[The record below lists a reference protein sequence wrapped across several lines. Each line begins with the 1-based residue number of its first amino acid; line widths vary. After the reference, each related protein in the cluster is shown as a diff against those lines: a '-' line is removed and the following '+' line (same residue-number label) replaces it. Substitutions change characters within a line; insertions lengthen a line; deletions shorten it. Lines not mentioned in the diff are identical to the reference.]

1 MPRVAMSSLGGGAR
15 SALTAGQKNESW
27 RALQEDAVAGQS
39 SSSDSSAPA
48 SLEHAELPR
57 HSTVS
62 RVKKTMVKAPL
73 GTLANEQKEYE
84 RTLAA
89 ARVARAGQ
97 RAARDKSRPSIF
109 VAARQRRAAAPAP
122 ARPSTVPAPPKA
134 KPGSPKEQAGVAVRG
149 GRGYTLLGGKARTGT
164 INYGGDSADVY
175 QGALKKIRTQQKL
188 KKQETRRGQLA
199 EPPSPA
205 SPGRKKTALHFQSA
219 LRKIATTRKL
229 TNLLTKEASRDLSA
243 FGKELSGR
251 GSAASATS
259 DADDESVG
267 GLLDDGSLGGRSV
280 DFSDADSEIEH
291 LLEDG
296 EGATT
301 YRSVCEQHRTL
312 PSSRAVVS
320 IGNGNVDVRGGQL
333 GDRGMLPLAAAFSS
347 ATAARV
353 LRLQQNGL
361 GPAGI
366 NALAAGIAEGG
377 GASLDEVDV
386 SCNGKL
392 GDRALAGFVKALGLH
407 CGVLR
412 AVALANTGAGDLT
425 AGELGGSFRRHAK
438 LELVDVSG
446 NRVTAAGVEALA
458 PLLRAA
464 GDERR
469 GAVDGGLAVL
479 HASWNQFG
487 DAGALLVAAPALA
500 SPTGALAALDLS
512 YNQLGDAAGVA
523 LAPVLARSVAANST
537 LKILDASRNRLGAF
551 AAGEFA
557 AAVAGCRK
565 LQVLKL
571 GWNPLGTEGALL
583 VVKAVGR
590 APAEGRAVS
599 PASLHSLRLEN
610 TCKCGEEHRLH
621 EAVESV
627 SSSLARLNRSA
638 PTIVVEFPDRNRR
651 INDEAVF
658 NYENDFNLVDR
669 MFAETAKRVKLDKAR
684 RAKQAESAIV
694 KSDRSSQARKGFK
707 KAAGAI
713 LSSMALAKESDRP
726 TLAKAITDPYAL
738 YDMKQQELAA
748 ERLLAKLGSSIA
760 HDGDGARQ
768 RVKQFLES
776 HPQLLAHEFAAMTE
790 LPRGVRR
797 DPVLPDGAA
806 RGAALSTNT
815 ATALRRMT
823 VDRARKAAQ
832 TQKKLREERALAW
845 ASADAETRREL
856 GENSPFAPGP
866 KSPRPPPP
874 AEERAFAPL
883 EPFRPVAMKRMKS
896 DLASPARPSFARANS
911 YDHASVPRP
920 GSPPAKKAGGAAG
933 MSPRLASQFH
943 RNASAIMKRGDHLQV
958 LDGLQSFNRRK
969 DESSYFEQDQADLNF
984 RNDWEKVAV
993 RDAVLDAL
1001 GARPVQPTSP
1011 KSPKASPFAKPDFV
1025 KGASMEDVA
1034 AAYEKM
1040 QFSTSADGRVTMSK
1054 MSKKKPSMRAEKRP
1068 PHPAVVAVEAAL
1080 RKHHGRLRR
1089 VFRHGCAAFPASDA
1103 ASPTRLGR
1111 RGWHELLDAL
1121 GLVDRRRVCANA
1133 AAGDRVRP
1141 LRARPAGRR
1150 RARRARDAE
1159 DRAVLDAA
1167 DFCGALVVYVAGMVA
1182 SRPARDD
1189 AGGVGDAVDVV
1200 LGGGLD
1206 ALASRRPRALI
1217 DADLFRRHA
1226 LYSPQV
1232 DAVLKSHQSKV
1243 NALFSYYTRRHDSV
1257 LLTVAGWLGLL
1268 RDAALIRGD
1277 VRPAHNAPAE
1287 GDEGA
1292 KRAHLPKRA
1301 YDGDFTVSDARLV
1314 FAWARVPPPE
1324 SNAKAKKAKAGVRA
1338 TQSKVKPT
1346 SADSLT
1352 RIDFT
1357 EALCWLALLKPLPGK
1372 DALLHGTWE
1381 AEGLSLHEFFE
1392 IADEP
1397 AIANHPQMHALVDA
1411 PRPPPA
1417 TITECHRVRL
1427 EEDLLKVL
1435 AVLYRRIP
1443 RTNPDLAAICG
1454 EGMAV
1459 AARQLDDLAKHIE
1472 SKVDAQ
1478 RAAGD
1483 DRAPHDRGSFIFKK

>member
-62 RVKKTMVKAPL
+62 RFKKTMVKAPL
-73 GTLANEQKEYE
+73 GTAELMILNAGGGVASRSTALGNIGAQSTRRTARLVSAELANEQKGE

-97 RAARDKSRPSIF
+97 RAARTSRGRPSSSRRGAPPL
-109 VAARQRRAAAPAP
+109 AALTPA
-122 ARPSTVPAPPKA
+122 VPAPPKA

-412 AVALANTGAGDLT
+412 AVAMANTGAGDLT

-512 YNQLGDAAGVA
+512 YNQLGDAAG
-523 LAPVLARSVAANST
+523 
-537 LKILDASRNRLGAF
+537 
-551 AAGEFA
+551 A
-557 AAVAGCRK
+557 AAS
-565 LQVLKL
+565 VLKL

-583 VVKAVGR
+583 VVKAAGAPLR
-590 APAEGRAVS
+590 AAVS

-748 ERLLAKLGSSIA
+748 ERL
-760 HDGDGARQ
+760 
-768 RVKQFLES
+768 
-776 HPQLLAHEFAAMTE
+776 
-790 LPRGVRR
+790 
-797 DPVLPDGAA
+797 
-806 RGAALSTNT
+806 
-815 ATALRRMT
+815 
-823 VDRARKAAQ
+823 
-832 TQKKLREERALAW
+832 
-845 ASADAETRREL
+845 
-856 GENSPFAPGP
+856 
-866 KSPRPPPP
+866 
-874 AEERAFAPL
+874 
-883 EPFRPVAMKRMKS
+883 
-896 DLASPARPSFARANS
+896 
-911 YDHASVPRP
+911 
-920 GSPPAKKAGGAAG
+920 
-933 MSPRLASQFH
+933 
-943 RNASAIMKRGDHLQV
+943 
-958 LDGLQSFNRRK
+958 
-969 DESSYFEQDQADLNF
+969 
-984 RNDWEKVAV
+984 
-993 RDAVLDAL
+993 
-1001 GARPVQPTSP
+1001 
-1011 KSPKASPFAKPDFV
+1011 
-1025 KGASMEDVA
+1025 
-1034 AAYEKM
+1034 
-1040 QFSTSADGRVTMSK
+1040 
-1054 MSKKKPSMRAEKRP
+1054 
-1068 PHPAVVAVEAAL
+1068 
-1080 RKHHGRLRR
+1080 
-1089 VFRHGCAAFPASDA
+1089 
-1103 ASPTRLGR
+1103 
-1111 RGWHELLDAL
+1111 
-1121 GLVDRRRVCANA
+1121 
-1133 AAGDRVRP
+1133 
-1141 LRARPAGRR
+1141 
-1150 RARRARDAE
+1150 
-1159 DRAVLDAA
+1159 
-1167 DFCGALVVYVAGMVA
+1167 
-1182 SRPARDD
+1182 
-1189 AGGVGDAVDVV
+1189 
-1200 LGGGLD
+1200 
-1206 ALASRRPRALI
+1206 
-1217 DADLFRRHA
+1217 
-1226 LYSPQV
+1226 
-1232 DAVLKSHQSKV
+1232 
-1243 NALFSYYTRRHDSV
+1243 
-1257 LLTVAGWLGLL
+1257 
-1268 RDAALIRGD
+1268 
-1277 VRPAHNAPAE
+1277 
-1287 GDEGA
+1287 
-1292 KRAHLPKRA
+1292 
-1301 YDGDFTVSDARLV
+1301 
-1314 FAWARVPPPE
+1314 
-1324 SNAKAKKAKAGVRA
+1324 
-1338 TQSKVKPT
+1338 
-1346 SADSLT
+1346 
-1352 RIDFT
+1352 
-1357 EALCWLALLKPLPGK
+1357 
-1372 DALLHGTWE
+1372 
-1381 AEGLSLHEFFE
+1381 
-1392 IADEP
+1392 
-1397 AIANHPQMHALVDA
+1397 
-1411 PRPPPA
+1411 
-1417 TITECHRVRL
+1417 
-1427 EEDLLKVL
+1427 
-1435 AVLYRRIP
+1435 
-1443 RTNPDLAAICG
+1443 
-1454 EGMAV
+1454 
-1459 AARQLDDLAKHIE
+1459 
-1472 SKVDAQ
+1472 
-1478 RAAGD
+1478 
-1483 DRAPHDRGSFIFKK
+1483 